1 MTSDAVKRL
10 DVISDAEDLGA
21 GYILATHDLEIRG
34 AGELLGEEQSGHL
47 QAIGYS
53 LFMELLHRAVQAI
66 RDGKTPNMDQPLYED
81 TEINLHLPALIP
93 EDYLPD
99 VTNRLVLYKRI
110 ANADTD
116 ESLKDLQV
124 EMIDRFGLLPE
135 ATKSLFRVTQMKLR
149 ADKLGIRR
157 IDIGAT
163 GGKIEFKQDTG
174 IDPDSIIE
182 LIQTEPHLYRLSGS
196 HQLQISE
203 SMEKQQT
210 RFNKLERL
218 LERLEARHQYVEQ
231 SA

>member
-1 MTSDAVKRL
+1 
-10 DVISDAEDLGA
+10 
-21 GYILATHDLEIRG
+21 
-34 AGELLGEEQSGHL
+34 
-47 QAIGYS
+47 
-53 LFMELLHRAVQAI
+53 
-66 RDGKTPNMDQPLYED
+66 
-81 TEINLHLPALIP
+81 
-93 EDYLPD
+93 
-99 VTNRLVLYKRI
+99 
-110 ANADTD
+110 
-116 ESLKDLQV
+116 
-124 EMIDRFGLLPE
+124 MIDRFGLLPE

-163 GGKIEFKQDTG
+163 GGKIEFKQGTG

-182 LIQTEPHLYRLSGS
+182 LIQTEPHHYRLSGS

-210 RFNKLERL
+210 RLNKLERL

>member
-1 MTSDAVKRL
+1 MVTLQTEHGDA
-10 DVISDAEDLGA
+10 
-21 GYILATHDLEIRG
+21 
-34 AGELLGEEQSGHL
+34 
-47 QAIGYS
+47 
-53 LFMELLHRAVQAI
+53 
-66 RDGKTPNMDQPLYED
+66 
-81 TEINLHLPALIP
+81 P

-182 LIQTEPHLYRLSGS
+182 LIKTEPHHYRLSGS

>member
-1 MTSDAVKRL
+1 M
-10 DVISDAEDLGA
+10 
-21 GYILATHDLEIRG
+21 
-34 AGELLGEEQSGHL
+34 
-47 QAIGYS
+47 
-53 LFMELLHRAVQAI
+53 
-66 RDGKTPNMDQPLYED
+66 
-81 TEINLHLPALIP
+81 PALIP

-116 ESLKDLQV
+116 ESLKDLQI

-163 GGKIEFKQDTG
+163 GGKVEFKQDTG
-174 IDPDSIIE
+174 IDPDGIIE
-182 LIQTEPHLYRLSGS
+182 LIQTEPHHYRLSGS

-218 LERLEARHQYVEQ
+218 LERLEARQQYVEQ
-231 SA
+231 SV